1 MKILFLEE
9 QPCIRALKYAK
20 GLKSNYRG
28 IELYFGYCGLTL
40 NGFYGH
46 GEELFLEWFKINRE
60 TVRTLKSIVNK
71 VNPDIIHS
79 HNAPDS
85 LTVAAIEAFKG
96 VIPIV
101 HDVHD
106 LMTIRHTV
114 FDDGV
119 ERDEVTQDRIELEE
133 KIALEKSDGV
143 LAVSEPIL
151 EIASQKYN
159 LDGQRSL
166 VFPNYTVNDM
176 IPKVFK
182 NKLSHS
188 DRAVHIVYEG
198 HLDGKR
204 SGGHY
209 DLFDIFKEIAEQAI
223 HLHIYPSRETNLY
236 KKQSEEDTFIHYH
249 GSLSPLHLMI
259 ELTQYDF
266 GWSGFNVKKNKE
278 HVDTVLANKTFE
290 YISAGLPVISFPHK
304 AQKRFIDKY
313 GVGLVIDNLGDL
325 AEKLKT
331 RDIVDIKKRVL
342 EKRHSFTVE
351 KQIGEVYQFYR
362 SIIDNS

>member
-20 GLKSNYRG
+20 GLKSNYRD

-46 GEELFLEWFKINRE
+46 GEELFLEWFKINGD

-106 LMTIRHTV
+106 LMTIRHTI

-119 ERDEVTQDRIELEE
+119 ERDEVTKDRIELEE
-133 KIALEKSDGV
+133 KMAFEKSDGV
-143 LAVSEPIL
+143 IAVSKPIL

-166 VFPNYTVNDM
+166 VFPNYTVDDI
-176 IPKVFK
+176 IPQVLKD
-182 NKLSHS
+182 KLSHS
-188 DRAVHIVYEG
+188 DGAVHIVYEG

-209 DLFDIFKEIAEQAI
+209 DLYDIFREIAEQAI

-236 KKQSEEDTFIHYH
+236 KKLGEEDTFIHYH
-249 GSLSPLHLMI
+249 GRLPPPQLMI

-278 HVDTVLANKTFE
+278 HVDTVLANKTIE

-313 GVGLVIDNLGDL
+313 GVGLVVDNLGDL

-331 RDIVDIKKRVL
+331 RDIEDIEKRVL

-351 KQIGEVYQFYR
+351 KQIGELYQFYR
-362 SIIDNS
+362 DIIANF